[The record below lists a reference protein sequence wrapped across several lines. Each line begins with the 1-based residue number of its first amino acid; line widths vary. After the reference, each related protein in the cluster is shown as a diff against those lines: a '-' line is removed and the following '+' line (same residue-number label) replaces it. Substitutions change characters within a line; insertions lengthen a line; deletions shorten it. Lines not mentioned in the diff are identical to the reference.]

1 MKPFKEYYTESLWA
15 NINAKKKRGG
25 KSSRKG
31 SKAYKAAKKAGDKLR
46 ASKSESEET
55 RSLTAA
61 FGRFNPPTIGH
72 EKLINA
78 AEDAAK
84 GDDFKIYVS
93 QSQDKLKNPLKYSE
107 KVKFMKE
114 MFSQYKDNIVYNEK
128 LKTIFDILTQAHND
142 GYTKFKLVAGSD
154 RVPAFTKLIQDY
166 NGVEGKHGFYDFV
179 DGLEVVSAGER
190 DPDSE
195 GVEGMSASKMRE
207 AVTRDD
213 FQEFITG
220 LPVGFT
226 YSRELFDAVKEGMA
240 LPSDEEISAYRAKKN
255 K

>member
-1 MKPFKEYYTESLWA
+1 MKTFRQFFEQKE
-15 NINAKKKRGG
+15 
-25 KSSRKG
+25 
-31 SKAYKAAKKAGDKLR
+31 
-46 ASKSESEET
+46 SKS
-55 RSLTAA
+55 LTTA

-78 AEDAAK
+78 VEAAA
-84 GDDFKIYVS
+84 GGGDFKIYAS
-93 QSQDKLKNPLKYSE
+93 QSQDKLKNPLDYSD
-107 KVKFMKE
+107 KVNFMKK
-114 MFSQYKDNIVYNEK
+114 MFSEYENNIVYDTK
-128 LKTIFDILTQAHND
+128 IKTIFDILTQAYDD
-142 GYTKFKLVAGSD
+142 GYTQFTLVAGSD
-154 RVPAFTKLIQDY
+154 RVPAFSDLIKKY

-207 AVTRDD
+207 AATKDD

-220 LPVGFT
+220 LPIGFP
-226 YSRELFDAVKEGMA
+226 YAQELFDAVKEGMGM
-240 LPSDEEISAYRAKKN
+240 PSDEEITAYRANKN

>member
-1 MKPFKEYYTESLWA
+1 MKTFKQFFEQ
-15 NINAKKKRGG
+15 K
-25 KSSRKG
+25 
-31 SKAYKAAKKAGDKLR
+31 
-46 ASKSESEET
+46 ET
-55 RSLTAA
+55 KSLTTA

-78 AEDAAK
+78 VEAASN
-84 GDDFKIYVS
+84 GGDFKIYAS
-93 QSQDKLKNPLKYSE
+93 QSQDKLKNPLGYSE

-114 MFSQYKDNIVYNEK
+114 MFSKYENNIVYDDK
-128 LKTIFDILTQAHND
+128 IKTIFDILTQAYDD
-142 GYTKFKLVAGSD
+142 GYTQFTLVAGSD
-154 RVPAFTKLIQDY
+154 RVPAFSDLIKKY

-207 AVTRDD
+207 AATKDD

-220 LPVGFT
+220 LPEGFA
-226 YSRELFDAVKEGMA
+226 YSQELFDAVKEGMA
-240 LPSDEEISAYRAKKN
+240 LPSDEEIAAYRAKKN

>member
-1 MKPFKEYYTESLWA
+1 MKTFKEYFTESLWA

-25 KSSRKG
+25 KSARKG

-46 ASKSESEET
+46 ATKNENEET
-55 RSLTAA
+55 KSLTTA
-61 FGRFNPPTIGH
+61 FGRFNPPTVGH

-78 AEDAAK
+78 VEAAA
-84 GDDFKIYVS
+84 GGGDFKIYAS
-93 QSQDKLKNPLKYSE
+93 QSQDKLKNPLEYSE

-114 MFSQYKDNIVYNEK
+114 MFSQYENNIVYDENI
-128 LKTIFDILTQAHND
+128 KTIFDILTQAYND
-142 GYTKFKLVAGSD
+142 GYTQFTLVAGSD
-154 RVPAFTKLIQDY
+154 RVPAFSDLIKKY
-166 NGVEGKHGFYDFV
+166 NGVEGKHGLYNFV
-179 DGLEVVSAGER
+179 DGLKVVSAGER

-195 GVEGMSASKMRE
+195 GVEGMSASKMRK
-207 AVTRDD
+207 AATKDD

-226 YSRELFDAVKEGMA
+226 YSQELFDAVKEGMA
-240 LPSDEEISAYRAKKN
+240 LPGDEEISAYRANKN